1 MNSLALD
8 IRNAWRKPVR
18 SSKFSASGHF
28 QASLAT
34 WDALLTIRVANFRMP
49 ETTPGNWST
58 SQTICRRPKARARVC
73 MVPARHLETHPE
85 PTSQPI
91 EAHGSARDG
100 RGLRITQGDQ
110 AGGADAVGTAAHGH
124 TPHQRRGA
132 AEDSGH
138 GAQQAVAQGGA
149 DAAGDQDRGHGQLG
163 VALWA
168 NGLPFSPSP
177 LVLWSYG
184 TCEPSMPSAD
194 ITERCSRGK
203 DSGAGTPS
211 GDLGFTAPTVVS
223 KTEKQPEKQQ
233 VAKTHLKSSALS
245 NQSPVVLYIR
255 TPRPVTA
262 AGSHWKNRSPTSRT
276 A

>member
-1 MNSLALD
+1 MAAASVSPREIKPAVPMLWALQPMATPRTSGEEPRKTPGTALSRLLPREAPMQPV
-8 IRNAWRKPVR
+8 IRIEAT
-18 SSKFSASGHF
+18 
-28 QASLAT
+28 ASLGSHSGPMA
-34 WDALLTIRVANFRMP
+34 
-49 ETTPGNWST
+49 S
-58 SQTICRRPKARARVC
+58 RP
-73 MVPARHLETHPE
+73 
-85 PTSQPI
+85 
-91 EAHGSARDG
+91 
-100 RGLRITQGDQ
+100 
-110 AGGADAVGTAAHGH
+110 
-124 TPHQRRGA
+124 
-132 AEDSGH
+132 
-138 GAQQAVAQGGA
+138 
-149 DAAGDQDRGHGQLG
+149 
-163 VALWA
+163 
-168 NGLPFSPSP
+168 FSP